1 MNSRM
6 AGTEL
11 VARGFLPP
19 LDQFGEGCAK
29 RPESWPPPVKP
40 QMSHGPDLLG
50 TMPVENYRTIS

>member
-11 VARGFLPP
+11 VARGFPPP

-40 QMSHGPDLLG
+40 QMSHGPPLLG
-50 TMPVENYRTIS
+50 TMPVEN